1 MNKRKLKIVMIVVLV
16 VTILTVVIYDRY
28 KYERVYTDIVD
39 GERVYYEEIE
49 VEING
54 IEFQGFYKLG
64 FLKNPSSVIYYP
76 YNENESYIVND
87 ELEIITTYK
96 TSDADRAGT
105 TIEDAVINSAIRKLI
120 YQYFS
125 SEFSELNGYF
135 EDNYNS
141 VWENKKVY
149 EEIVNITIHPNVNK
163 YIQIGNYIYNDC
175 LNDDEVLLIIEAMKN
190 NVLDINE
197 NQDLYDLIHNK
208 MYDLLSYESE
218 VSNGSLITAV
228 GHYNFI
234 EVEEGKDIIPL
245 VYEAYVVNENEDREV
260 EVRNELTDRF
270 EERCLE
276 EFGEYHQIYCSFRYL
291 EPFRKRWVWWLN

>member
-1 MNKRKLKIVMIVVLV
+1 
-16 VTILTVVIYDRY
+16 
-28 KYERVYTDIVD
+28 
-39 GERVYYEEIE
+39 
-49 VEING
+49 
-54 IEFQGFYKLG
+54 
-64 FLKNPSSVIYYP
+64 
-76 YNENESYIVND
+76 
-87 ELEIITTYK
+87 
-96 TSDADRAGT
+96 
-105 TIEDAVINSAIRKLI
+105 
-120 YQYFS
+120 
-125 SEFSELNGYF
+125 
-135 EDNYNS
+135 
-141 VWENKKVY
+141 
-149 EEIVNITIHPNVNK
+149 
-163 YIQIGNYIYNDC
+163 
-175 LNDDEVLLIIEAMKN
+175 MKN